1 MALNTL
7 INYLPNPGQPFTHPN
22 FTDVSLTSAMP
33 SIMGDTGEWN
43 EEEVDYMALKG
54 DEEMVV
60 ETTLKNV
67 EVRNNDQ
74 V

>member
-1 MALNTL
+1 
-7 INYLPNPGQPFTHPN
+7 
-22 FTDVSLTSAMP
+22 
-33 SIMGDTGEWN
+33 MGDTGEWN

-60 ETTLKNV
+60 ETMLKNV